1 MKLKKIEN
9 LGPGNPFL
17 HDLYNMGHLIGK
29 DLWLMYKNHP
39 TEECPYIIIVNSAT
53 GERNMVMIEE
63 EEKPNLEEIIVND
76 RYNGPMGIFENMD
89 DTTKQD

>member
-39 TEECPYIIIVNSAT
+39 TEKCPYIIIVNSAT
-53 GERNMVMIEE
+53 GERDMLVIEE
-63 EEKPNLEEIIVND
+63 
-76 RYNGPMGIFENMD
+76 
-89 DTTKQD
+89 